1 MKDVIDLVL
10 LIAVAVAATASTVAC
25 WRDQTVMVEEIDIT
39 DSGRC
44 YAYVV
49 HVRTGTGGICTKDD
63 CDAAVKCAAEGA
75 RRRAKKLGL

>member
-1 MKDVIDLVL
+1 MSDTVNIVL
-10 LIAVAVAATASTVAC
+10 LHILAVVALVALAAGC
-25 WRDQTVMVEEIDIT
+25 RENTVMIEEIDIT

-44 YAYVV
+44 YAHVV
-49 HVRTGTGGICTKDD
+49 HVRTGTGGICTKND